1 MRATSATAALV
12 AGLGLL
18 ATPACS
24 GDGGGAT
31 LTVLAAASLTDAFT
45 DVARAFEEAHP
56 GTDVALDFAASSA
69 LREQVLAGAP
79 AHVFAAADRREVEAL
94 ADAGALD
101 GRPTPFA
108 TNVLELAV
116 PEGNPG
122 AVTGLADLGRP
133 ELLVGLCAP
142 EVPCGRLA
150 REVLAR
156 AGIDAAVDTEA
167 PDVRALRTQVASGDL
182 DVGVVYRTE
191 VAAGRGDIE
200 GVALPEAGDL
210 PARYPIAVLDDAED
224 EDLAAAFVAFVLSD
238 AGQAVLADH
247 GFLAP

>member
-18 ATPACS
+18 ATQACS
-24 GDGGGAT
+24 GDDGRAT

-45 DVARAFEEAHP
+45 DVAGAFEDAHP
-56 GTDVALDFAASSA
+56 GTEVALDFAASSA

-79 AHVFAAADRREVEAL
+79 ADVFAAADQREVEAL

-108 TNVLELAV
+108 ANVLVLAV
-116 PEGNPG
+116 PPGNPG
-122 AVTGLADLGRP
+122 AVTRLGDLARTD
-133 ELLVGLCAP
+133 LLVGLCAP

-150 REVLAR
+150 REVLTR
-156 AGIDAAVDTEA
+156 AGVEAAVDTEA

-191 VAAGRGDIE
+191 VAAGGGDVE
-200 GVALPEAGDL
+200 GVAIAEADDL
-210 PARYPIAVLDDAED
+210 PARYPIAVLDEAED
-224 EDLAAAFVAFVLSD
+224 ADLAAAFVAFLLSD
-238 AGQAVLADH
+238 AGQGVLADH